1 MPIKIA
7 IFASGSGTNAENLA
21 QYFKQNPLVSVE
33 AVFSN
38 NPKAGVIDKM
48 KKYDVPVYLFTK
60 QEFEEGIIVHKLRNL
75 HIDYVVLAG
84 FLWLLP
90 PYFISSFPQK
100 IINIHPSLLPK
111 YGGKGMYGQYVHK
124 AVIQNNEIKSGIS
137 VHLVSEIYDEG
148 PIIAQFETTVTP
160 DDTAE
165 SLAQKI
171 HALEHLHF
179 PKVLA
184 DFFAGNISMPL

>member
-21 QYFKQNPLVSVE
+21 QYFKHNPLVSVE

-60 QEFEEGIIVHKLRNL
+60 QEFEEGIIVHKLNNL

-90 PYFISSFPQK
+90 PHFISAFPQK

-137 VHLVSEIYDEG
+137 IHLVSEIYDEG

-184 DFFAGNISMPL
+184 DFFAGNIAIP

>member
-21 QYFKQNPLVSVE
+21 QYFKHNPLVSVE

-60 QEFEEGIIVHKLRNL
+60 QEFEEGIIVHKLNNL

-90 PYFISSFPQK
+90 PHFISAFPQK

-137 VHLVSEIYDEG
+137 IHLVSEIYDEG

-160 DDTAE
+160 EDTAE

-184 DFFAGNISMPL
+184 DFFAGNIAIP